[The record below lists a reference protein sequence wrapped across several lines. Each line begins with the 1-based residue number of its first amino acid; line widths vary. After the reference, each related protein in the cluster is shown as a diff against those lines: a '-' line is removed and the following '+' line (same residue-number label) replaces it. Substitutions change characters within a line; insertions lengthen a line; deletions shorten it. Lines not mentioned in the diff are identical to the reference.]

1 LEIHD
6 TLRPGLLLLA
16 TMDTKGP
23 EALYLRDTLRGLGA
37 APLLMDLSMRYGDP
51 ALHPEISA
59 GDVAEA
65 GGGSLD
71 VVAGRR
77 EMGPNMEIMAA
88 GAAKIALGLVKEG
101 KIRGVIGIGGYSGSF
116 MITAV
121 MQALFFGL
129 PKLMVSSAAALPGL
143 SNQFLKTSDI
153 MLFHSV
159 VEISGLSGPV
169 RNVLRR
175 AAYALYAMIRGR
187 AVDPVIDRERS
198 IAMTTLSTCEKCARS
213 VRLALEKQG
222 CQVVGFHAA
231 GIGDRVM
238 EDMIADGSFHGVID
252 LAPGGVGE
260 HLYGFMRDAGAH
272 RLESAGKAGI
282 PQIISTCG
290 VNHISPS
297 RSMTR
302 PEHGERRKYDL
313 DGFRTWIRMTPKEL
327 REVAEVFAWKLNKSA
342 GRVKVVIPLRG
353 WSAVDSPG
361 SPTYDPME
369 DAIFVRG
376 LRNRLKKDI
385 EIIEVDANM
394 EDPEF
399 ARAVIS
405 AARCVL

>member
-1 LEIHD
+1 
-6 TLRPGLLLLA
+6 
-16 TMDTKGP
+16 MDTKGP

-37 APLLMDLSMRYGDP
+37 EPLLMDLSMRYGDP
-51 ALHPEISA
+51 ALYAEISA
-59 GDVAEA
+59 GVVAEA
-65 GGGSLD
+65 GGSSLD
-71 VVAGRR
+71 VVSRSR
-77 EMGPNMEIMAA
+77 EMALNMEIMAA
-88 GAAKIALGLVKEG
+88 GAAKIALGLVKEE
-101 KIRGVIGIGGYSGSF
+101 RVLGVIGIGGYSGSF

-121 MQALFFGL
+121 MQALSFGL

-143 SNQFLKTSDI
+143 SNQFFKTSDI

-159 VEISGLSGPV
+159 VEISGLAGPV

-175 AAYALYAMIRGR
+175 AAYALYAMVQGR
-187 AVDPVIDRERS
+187 AVDHVIDTERS
-198 IAMTTLSTCEKCARS
+198 VAMTMLSTCEKCARS
-213 VRLALEKQG
+213 VRLALEGQG
-222 CQVVGFHAA
+222 YQVVGFHAA

-252 LAPGGVGE
+252 LATGGVGE

-290 VNHISPS
+290 VNHITPS
-297 RSMTR
+297 RSKAK
-302 PEHGERRKYDL
+302 PEHVARRKYDL

-327 REVAEVFAWKLNKSA
+327 WEVAEVFAWKLNKSA
-342 GRVKVVIPLRG
+342 GPVKVIIPLRG
-353 WSAVDSPG
+353 WSSVDSPG
-361 SPTYDPME
+361 SPTYDPAE

-376 LRNRLKKDI
+376 LRNELKKEI

-399 ARAVIS
+399 AQAVIS
-405 AARCVL
+405 AARDVL

>member
-1 LEIHD
+1 
-6 TLRPGLLLLA
+6 
-16 TMDTKGP
+16 
-23 EALYLRDTLRGLGA
+23 
-37 APLLMDLSMRYGDP
+37 
-51 ALHPEISA
+51 
-59 GDVAEA
+59 
-65 GGGSLD
+65 
-71 VVAGRR
+71 
-77 EMGPNMEIMAA
+77 MGPNMEIMAA

-290 VNHISPS
+290 VNHITPS

>member
-1 LEIHD
+1 MEIHD
-6 TLRPGLLLLA
+6 TLRPGVLLLA
-16 TMDTKGP
+16 TMDTKGL

-37 APLLMDLSMRYGDP
+37 EVLLMDLSMRYGDP
-51 ALHPEISA
+51 AQQSEISA
-59 GDVAEA
+59 DAVAEA
-65 GGGSLD
+65 GGSSLD
-71 VVAGRR
+71 VVSGRR
-77 EMGPNMEIMAA
+77 EMASNMEVMAA
-88 GAAKIALGLVKEG
+88 GAAKIALRLVKEG
-101 KIRGVIGIGGYSGSF
+101 RVRGVVGIGGYSGSF

-121 MQALFFGL
+121 MQALSFGL

-159 VEISGLSGPV
+159 VEISGLPGPV

-175 AAYALYAMIRGR
+175 AAYALYAMITGR
-187 AVDPVIDRERS
+187 AVDPVIDKERS
-198 IAMTTLSTCEKCARS
+198 IAMTMLSTCERCARS

-238 EDMIADGSFHGVID
+238 EDMIAEGSFHGVID
-252 LAPGGVGE
+252 LAPCGVGE
-260 HLYGFMRDAGAH
+260 HLYGFMRDAGPH

-290 VNHISPS
+290 VNHITPS
-297 RSMTR
+297 RSMAR
-302 PEHGERRKYDL
+302 PEHLARRKYEL
-313 DGFRTWIRMTPKEL
+313 DAFRTWIRMTPKEL
-327 REVAEVFAWKLNKSA
+327 QEVAEVFAWKLNKSR
-342 GRVKVVIPLRG
+342 GQVKVLIPSRG
-353 WSAVDSPG
+353 WSSVDSPG

-376 LRNRLKKDI
+376 LRNRLKKEI

-399 ARAVIS
+399 ARAVMS
-405 AARCVL
+405 ASSRVF